1 MATAGVLTRESS
13 TSSSKRRSKRL
24 SKGVHAYNNSRVKLY
39 LRCRKA
45 YWFRY
50 DSHGKPG
57 AELVPK
63 HEALPLKKGSWMH
76 DLLQAHWLEQ
86 AGEGHGWMHRN
97 TEMATI
103 FYNRFDEE
111 IERYGDLPKE
121 CARLMEGYVRRWRNE
136 DSAFRVATLPSGE
149 PAIEFVVEVPLDKW
163 GIESPFKGRIDL
175 LVEDLEYGGLWI
187 RDAKWVR
194 SVPGP
199 DERMMSPQNLLYVWA
214 CRRAGLDVRGFIYD
228 YGRTAEP
235 TVPRILKRGNRKT
248 GSLAGHVSTAKCD
261 TTVPVYLQQIVAA
274 HGKKQAR
281 ELIHTY
287 YGDMLKTLRQREV
300 LWYRRERI
308 PVEPERI
315 KRGLAEFIQAVREI
329 ERRKKKGA
337 IPRTYLYNCKWNCSY
352 HEPCVAQFQGLDI
365 APLLKRRY
373 QLEQESYAVEEN
385 ELVG

>member
-1 MATAGVLTRESS
+1 MHELLEAHW
-13 TSSSKRRSKRL
+13 RSEV
-24 SKGVHAYNNSRVKLY
+24 GE
-39 LRCRKA
+39 
-45 YWFRY
+45 
-50 DSHGKPG
+50 GPG
-57 AELVPK
+57 WEAKQAEL
-63 HEALPLKKGSWMH
+63 AKGFNN
-76 DLLQAHWLEQ
+76 L
-86 AGEGHGWMHRN
+86 
-97 TEMATI
+97 
-103 FYNRFDEE
+103 FDEE
-111 IERYGDLPKE
+111 KERYGDLPRE
-121 CARLMEGYVRRWRNE
+121 CRRLMAGYLRRWR
-136 DSAFRVATLPSGE
+136 DDGDRFRVATLPTGE

-163 GIESPFKGRIDL
+163 GIENPFKGRIDL

-248 GSLAGHVSTAKCD
+248 GALAGYVSTAKCD
-261 TTVPVYLQQIVAA
+261 TTVAVYLQQIVAA
-274 HGKKQAR
+274 HGKKQAK

-287 YGDMLKTLRQREV
+287 YADTLATLREREQ

-329 ERRKKKGA
+329 EARKTKGA
-337 IPRTYLYNCKWNCSY
+337 VPRTYLYNCKFNCGY
-352 HEPCVAQFQGLDI
+352 HGPCVAQFQGLDI
-365 APLLKRRY
+365 KPLLKRGF
-373 QLEQESYAVEEN
+373 QLEQESYGMVEN